1 MIPEQLSAERLKLRP
16 FTPADGKSV
25 FDYWNSDADWARF
38 NKSVPDE
45 YSEVDAEKFVAD
57 LVLRDRESQP
67 NWALVI
73 DGRVS
78 GVVSLTFEQGHRIAV
93 IGYGIHGALRGQG
106 LSGEA
111 VKTVI
116 DGAFRSY
123 SMLQKIRA
131 HTDSRNT
138 GSIRVLEK
146 LGFKREGILR
156 SNQFVK
162 GELTDEAIYG
172 LLRKEWSD

>member
-1 MIPEQLSAERLKLRP
+1 M
-16 FTPADGKSV
+16 
-25 FDYWNSDADWARF
+25 
-38 NKSVPDE
+38 
-45 YSEVDAEKFVAD
+45 
-57 LVLRDRESQP
+57 
-67 NWALVI
+67 VI

-172 LLRKEWSD
+172 VLRKEWSD